1 MRIPRVHLDQPLQSG
16 KRVRLDPGPAHH
28 LLKVLRLR
36 PGAKLAL
43 FNGDGHDYPAE
54 LLGGGEVQ
62 LDEAVTMHS
71 ESALRITLAQ
81 GLCRGERMDLV
92 LQKATELGLHTLQPL
107 QLLRSEVKLNADR
120 LARRQQHWQQV
131 LRSACE
137 QCGRAQLPQLL
148 ETLTL
153 ANWLAA
159 LPAPADDELRVV
171 LDPDGDSSLR
181 ALPQPTR
188 IIAVIGPE
196 GGLDEREIELCA
208 QVGFHRLRLGPRI
221 LRTETAGPALIAAAL
236 GLWGD
241 LGG

>member
-1 MRIPRVHLDQPLQSG
+1 MRIPRVHLDQPLAS
-16 KRVRLDPGPAHH
+16 KARLRLDAGAAHH

-36 PGAKLAL
+36 PGARLAL

-54 LLGGGEVQ
+54 LLAAGEVQ
-62 LDEAVTMHS
+62 LDEAIGVDS

-92 LQKATELGLHTLQPL
+92 LQKATELGLHALQPL
-107 QLLRSEVKLNADR
+107 QMLRSEIKLSEDR
-120 LARRQQHWQQV
+120 LARRQAHWQQV

-137 QCGRAQLPQLL
+137 QCGRARLPQLHDTQSL
-148 ETLTL
+148 P
-153 ANWLAA
+153 NWLAA

-171 LDPDGDSSLR
+171 LDPDGDSALR
-181 ALPQPTR
+181 GLPRPGR
-188 IIAVIGPE
+188 MIAVIGPE
-196 GGLDEREIELCA
+196 GGLDERELELCA